1 MRDYSLDFIASMNLL
16 RNGVKGNTR
25 AYEIASGRHS
35 TKFKPWKIKAI
46 NYTIIIT
53 LALSFGALIYWIWQ

>member
-16 RNGVKGNTR
+16 RNGVRGKSKE
-25 AYEIASGRHS
+25 YKIARGKYSS
-35 TKFKPWKIKAI
+35 KFKSWKIRAI

>member
-1 MRDYSLDFIASMNLL
+1 MRDYNLDFIASMNLL
-16 RNGVKGNTR
+16 RNGVRGNSKEYKIATGKHNTR
-25 AYEIASGRHS
+25 L
-35 TKFKPWKIKAI
+35 KWWKIRAI

>member
-16 RNGVKGNTR
+16 RNGVKGNSE
-25 AYEIASGRHS
+25 AYKIATGRHS

-46 NYTIIIT
+46 NYTILLT
-53 LALSFGALIYWIWQ
+53 LALSFSALIYWIWQ

>member
-25 AYEIASGRHS
+25 AYQIASGRHS
-35 TKFKPWKIKAI
+35 TKLKWWKIKAI
-46 NYTIIIT
+46 NYTTLII

>member
-16 RNGVKGNTR
+16 RNGVKGNSE
-25 AYEIASGRHS
+25 AYKIASGSHS
-35 TKFKPWKIKAI
+35 TKLKWWKIKAI
-46 NYTIIIT
+46 NYTTLII

>member
-1 MRDYSLDFIASMNLL
+1 MKDYSLEFIASMNLL
-16 RNGVKGNTR
+16 RNGVKGKTR
-25 AYEIASGRHS
+25 AYQIASGRYN

-46 NYTIIIT
+46 NYTILLT